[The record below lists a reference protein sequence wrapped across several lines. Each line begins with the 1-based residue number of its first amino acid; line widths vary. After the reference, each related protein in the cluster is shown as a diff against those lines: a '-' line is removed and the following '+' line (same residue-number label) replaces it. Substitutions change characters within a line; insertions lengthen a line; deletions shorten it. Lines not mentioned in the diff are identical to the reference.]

1 MDIDISNGPRS
12 GWIYTVGVEKSSDS
26 IDVVLHRSTYGGETW
41 NYSKKVKFRQY
52 SSVKLQ
58 FMPAINVDKYGGV
71 NIMYY
76 DARNS
81 TSNDSFEVYLSR
93 STDGGLNFT
102 DTKISDHKIKFS
114 EPAVFFWL

>member
-1 MDIDISNGPRS
+1 MKKFRH
-12 GWIYTVGVEKSSDS
+12 

-41 NYSKKVKFRQY
+41 NYSKKVN
-52 SSVKLQ
+52 SDSTGSVKLQ

-81 TSNDSFEVYLSR
+81 TSNDSFEVYLSC
-93 STDGGLNFT
+93 LY
-102 DTKISDHKIKFS
+102 
-114 EPAVFFWL
+114 